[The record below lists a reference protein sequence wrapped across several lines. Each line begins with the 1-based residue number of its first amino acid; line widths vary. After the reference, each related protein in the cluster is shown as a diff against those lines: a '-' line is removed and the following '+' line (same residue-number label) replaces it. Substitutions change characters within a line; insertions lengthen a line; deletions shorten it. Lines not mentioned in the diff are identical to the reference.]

1 MDATYSHVCRVH
13 SLFVTPLEFQPIPN
27 RTQVIPDAEAFR
39 RCAHPRTTLVS
50 AETGSSADK
59 IVEERG
65 SGLRRVVVRTKERAH
80 EYEIRIG
87 EGLRR
92 EVGHV
97 ARGCL
102 GDRVQRIAI
111 VSNARVFSL
120 YGTAVL
126 KSLRGSGFT
135 VLPCSIG
142 DGERFKSMQTVERVL
157 CFLNESGLERSD
169 GVVALGGGVV
179 GDVAGFAAAIYLRG
193 VPFIQ
198 IPTTLLAQIDSSVG
212 GKTGVNMGSGKN
224 LIGSFHQPAAVIS
237 DIETLR
243 TLPARELVAGWCEC
257 VKQGA
262 VSSRKLFRETT
273 DFLKTSRTRNALNSS
288 RLEQLISS
296 HCAFKASI
304 VAADQREDPHR
315 SDQRSRRILNF
326 GHTIA
331 HALET
336 VTDYRRFRHGEA
348 VGQGMLVAGELSKN
362 LGLLE
367 QTELELLTKAVRLC
381 GPLPSARDLDE
392 HAVVSA
398 IAHDKKRTAGRVQWV
413 LLERIG
419 RSRIVDGKEIS
430 STLLRKSVRE
440 VFRRT

>member
-1 MDATYSHVCRVH
+1 M
-13 SLFVTPLEFQPIPN
+13 
-27 RTQVIPDAEAFR
+27 
-39 RCAHPRTTLVS
+39 
-50 AETGSSADK
+50 K
-59 IVEERG
+59 
-65 SGLRRVVVRTKERAH
+65 RVVVRTRERAK

-87 EGLRR
+87 QGLRA
-92 EVGHV
+92 EVGYV
-97 ARGCL
+97 ARDCL
-102 GDRVQRIAI
+102 GDRAQRITI
-111 VSNARVFSL
+111 ISNRRVFSL
-120 YGTAVL
+120 YGSAVV
-126 KSLRGSGFT
+126 KSLRASGFIVIT
-135 VLPCSIG
+135 WSIG
-142 DGERFKSMQTVERVL
+142 DGERFKSIETVERVL
-157 CFLNESGLERSD
+157 HFFSESGLERSD

-198 IPTTLLAQIDSSVG
+198 IPTTLLAQV
-212 GKTGVNMGSGKN
+212 
-224 LIGSFHQPAAVIS
+224 GSFHQPAAVVS
-237 DIETLR
+237 DIETLK

-262 VSSRKLFRETT
+262 VSSRKLFEDTT
-273 DFLKTSRTRNALNSS
+273 EFLQTSRAQHALNPL
-288 RLEQLISS
+288 RLEQLIAS

-304 VAADQREDPHR
+304 VAADQREDPDR

-331 HALET
+331 HALEA

-348 VGQGMLVAGELSKN
+348 VGQGMLVAGELSRT
-362 LGLLE
+362 LGLLD

-392 HAVVSA
+392 RAVVSA
-398 IAHDKKRTAGRVQWV
+398 IAHDKKRSAGRVQWV

-419 RSRIVDGKEIS
+419 LPRIVDGKEIS
-430 STLLRKSVRE
+430 SALLRKSVRE